1 MNLSSYNGNG
11 NSKHNYYTQWYKYDD
26 NEYGLWIMDYMYAIL
41 EYDYYE
47 TFDFVNTKTKREHG

>member
-1 MNLSSYNGNG
+1 MIMIMN
-11 NSKHNYYTQWYKYDD
+11 
-26 NEYGLWIMDYMYAIL
+26 YGLYMYATL

>member
-1 MNLSSYNGNG
+1 
-11 NSKHNYYTQWYKYDD
+11 
-26 NEYGLWIMDYMYAIL
+26 MDYICMYATL